1 MSENP
6 TSVLLSLQTAK
17 SLRAFAPL
25 VSFTPSG
32 LAYTLYKIPLADRYR
47 AFTIPKK
54 SGGERTISAPT
65 PHLRLL
71 QSNLATLLTQCYE
84 EINTTTQTSRTVCH
98 GFRPKHS
105 ILTNARAH
113 RNKRYVLNL
122 DLEDFFGSINFGRIR
137 GFFIHDRRFSLDPA
151 VATIIAQIACHDN
164 ALPQGAPTSPV
175 ISNLIGQIL
184 DTRLTRLAKRHGC
197 HYTRYVD
204 DLTFS
209 TRERHFPSALCVQ
222 RADRRNNWELGDRL
236 IDCIERTG
244 FSINHSKTRM
254 QVVGSRQETTGLI
267 VNEKVNIRPEYYR
280 TVRSM
285 CHSLFHTG
293 SYFIPNLPSSDDEEP
308 TQISHLAPLEGRLS
322 FIYYVKDRRDLD
334 SKAKE
339 KAKIDRPVGFEK
351 LYKRFLVYKFFV
363 SSDLPV
369 LVTEGKTD
377 IVYLSCAMRSLEKDY
392 PLLVMNEDG
401 RVEKLVRF
409 IHPTF
414 VNQRVLKL
422 GDGYTGINEFI
433 NRYARMMSGYH
444 LSLPRSP
451 VIIVVDNDSGGK
463 AVFNTIESSRNI
475 RITFGSKDPFFHL
488 GANLYL
494 VKTPS
499 RETEMSCMED
509 LFSKDVLSVE
519 LNGKP
524 FDKNKKHG
532 DHSAYGKSEFADR
545 VVRPRQDQI
554 DFAQFAP
561 ILNGISSAIL
571 HYGKQLAELDDNE
584 QRNAG

>member
-6 TSVLLSLQTAK
+6 SSVLLSLQTAK

-25 VSFTPSG
+25 VGFTPSG
-32 LAYTLYKIPLADRYR
+32 LSYTLYKIPLADRYR

-65 PHLRLL
+65 PPLRLL
-71 QSNLATLLTQCYE
+71 QSNLATLLAQCYE
-84 EINTTTQTSRTVCH
+84 EINASAQISRTVCH

-122 DLEDFFGSINFGRIR
+122 DLEDFFGSINFGRVR
-137 GFFIHDRRFSLDPA
+137 GFFIHDRHFSLDPA

-164 ALPQGAPTSPV
+164 ALPQGAPTSPIV
-175 ISNLIGQIL
+175 SNLIGQIL

-209 TRERHFPSALCVQ
+209 TRARYFPSALCTQ
-222 RADRRNNWELGDRL
+222 RIDRKNKWELGDRL

-244 FSINHSKTRM
+244 FSINDSKTRM
-254 QVVGSRQETTGLI
+254 QVVGSRQEATGLI
-267 VNEKVNIRPEYYR
+267 VNEKVNVRPEYYR

-285 CHSLFHTG
+285 CHSLFRTG
-293 SYFIPNLPSSDDEEP
+293 SYFIPSVLSSEDEEP
-308 TQISHLAPLEGRLS
+308 TQITHLAPLEGRLS

-339 KAKIDRPVGFEK
+339 KARIVRPVGFEN

-377 IVYLSCAMRSLEKDY
+377 IVYLSFAMRSLEQDY
-392 PLLVMNEDG
+392 PLLIMSEDG
-401 RVEKLVRF
+401 RIEKCVRF

-414 VNQRVLKL
+414 INQRVLKL
-422 GDGYTGINEFI
+422 GDGYTGISELI
-433 NRYARMMSGYH
+433 NRYAQMMSRYH
-444 LSLPRSP
+444 LSFPRSP
-451 VIIVVDNDSGGK
+451 VIIVVDNDRGGK

-475 RITFGSKDPFFHL
+475 SIDFGSKESFFHL
-488 GANLYL
+488 GGNLYL

-499 RETEMSCMED
+499 RGEEMSCMED
-509 LFSKDVLSVE
+509 LFSNDVLSIE

-524 FDKNKKHG
+524 FDRDKKHG

-554 DFAQFAP
+554 DFTQFSP

-571 HYGKQLAELDDNE
+571 NYRERLAELDNEE
-584 QRNAG
+584 QRSAG